1 MSRAAW
7 ACTDQRGTV
16 TVEYV
21 IVLSL
26 LSVGAC
32 AAVSVLAVMLMR
44 LFAFQHALIALP
56 FP

>member
-1 MSRAAW
+1 MLTHSLRG
-7 ACTDQRGTV
+7 DQRGTV

-21 IVLSL
+21 IVLAL

-32 AAVSVLAVMLMR
+32 AAIATLAALLMR
-44 LFAFQHALIALP
+44 LFSLQHALIALP